1 MQPKQKVTLYLPP
14 GLYRQLKIKA
24 AISKE
29 SMSAM
34 VQKAISFYLQ
44 YPEKVEEQE
53 ASNVKTYQIHICPQC
68 EAVLVMGEGGMIS
81 LKSHNDKVS
90 KDFLLEV
97 EVVQKVEIQT
107 NSQEEE
113 ELVLC

>member
-24 AISKE
+24 AIEQE

-34 VQKAISFYLQ
+34 VQKAISFYLK
-44 YPEKVEEQE
+44 YPEKVEQQE
-53 ASNVKTYQIHICPQC
+53 ASNVKTHQIHICPEC
-68 EAVLVMGEGGMIS
+68 EAVLVMGEGEMIS
-81 LKSHNDKVS
+81 LKSHNHKVS
-90 KDFLLEV
+90 EDFPLEV
-97 EVVQKVEIQT
+97 EVAQKVEIQT
-107 NSQEEE
+107 NCQEEE